1 MHTLARRFIKTG
13 VAFLLLGLAVGIWML
28 INRELN
34 NRYATPFEL
43 SAHTHALLVGF
54 MMQMIMGVAMWLFP
68 RPAKE
73 DVRYRPVV
81 AEMAYWILTLSTVV
95 RVACELMRS
104 SVTDPWIR
112 WTIVI
117 AGIGQSIAL
126 LLFFQTMW
134 SRIRPL
140 GSKARE
146 QSGEK
151 F

>member
-13 VAFLLLGLAVGIWML
+13 IAFLLLGLAVGIWML
-28 INRELN
+28 INRELY

-68 RPAKE
+68 RPAKD
-73 DVRYRPVV
+73 DVRYRPIV
-81 AEMAYWILTLSTVV
+81 AEFAYWVLTVSTVV
-95 RVACELMRS
+95 RVACELMRP

-112 WTIVI
+112 WLIVL
-117 AGIGQSIAL
+117 AGVGQAVGI

-140 GSKARE
+140 GSKLRE